1 MNRRFIMKVLGLIL
15 IVMTF
20 TMCKNHTVS
29 VPSTPAPEEALGEQY
44 FFLYYS
50 TFFKLQLPIL

>member
-1 MNRRFIMKVLGLIL
+1 ML
-15 IVMTF
+15 MTF
-20 TMCKNHTVS
+20 TMCKNHSTS
-29 VPSTPAPEEALGEQY
+29 VPSTSEEALGEQY